1 MCIYQSDL
9 FRETCEAFKQK
20 VMAEAVQV
28 SYNMGR
34 ILFREG
40 DPAANL
46 FVLSKGR
53 VKLSISDAESTVYVV
68 SREGECFGWSCLL
81 DRDTYS
87 AAAECIESTELLIL
101 SREKFVRILEEDM
114 ESSLIFFKSLAQMI
128 SKRLLY
134 SYLNFA
140 WF

>member
-1 MCIYQSDL
+1 MCIYQSEL
-9 FRETCEAFKQK
+9 FQDTSEDFKQK
-20 VMAEAVQV
+20 VMAEAVQM

-40 DPAANL
+40 DPATNL
-46 FVLSKGR
+46 FVLAKGR
-53 VKLSISDAESTVYVV
+53 VKLSISDAENTVYVV

-87 AAAECIESTELLIL
+87 AAAECIESTELLSIT
-101 SREKFVRILEEDM
+101 RDNFVGILEQDAAN
-114 ESSLIFFKSLAQMI
+114 SLIFFKSLARLI